1 MEAAERH
8 QAEMSCFSSSFNI
21 ALLRF
26 FCFFFYSNNK
36 QQRVWRLV
44 HLRLAAKLEMQF
56 TISTFCLSAPHML
69 QERGGAKEKEVTG
82 HSPRRGLT

>member
-36 QQRVWRLV
+36 QQREWRLV

-69 QERGGAKEKEVTG
+69 QERGGQKK
-82 HSPRRGLT
+82 RRLQATPPGVG